1 MKSTSKIHCHYLLNH
16 CIDCSSFIAFNN
28 NNSDQTDGSDVK
40 VYENRFIGRYD
51 SLVYIDSD
59 ILPLQ
64 NADTYFYAN
73 ETYLKNGNYIR
84 VVKEQIQ
91 TGVNYN
97 IFKESGTDAIYTFEN
112 QWLPSC
118 VFYAANRL

>member
-1 MKSTSKIHCHYLLNH
+1 M
-16 CIDCSSFIAFNN
+16 
-28 NNSDQTDGSDVK
+28 K

-112 QWLPSC
+112 Q
-118 VFYAANRL
+118 

>member
-1 MKSTSKIHCHYLLNH
+1 M
-16 CIDCSSFIAFNN
+16 
-28 NNSDQTDGSDVK
+28 K

-91 TGVNYN
+91 TGVDYN
-97 IFKESGTDAIYTFEN
+97 IFKEGSADTIETFES
-112 QWLPSC
+112 Q
-118 VFYAANRL
+118 